1 MRRSWLVVI
10 TILLLSPLASFG
22 DQIKS
27 WEGFDSP
34 VAPSLWKEQIIYS
47 FWGVV
52 RAGQFEC
59 HRKIAGCLD

>member
-52 RAGQFEC
+52 RAG
-59 HRKIAGCLD
+59 